1 VTARDTEH
9 PQGVLRALLAFPI
22 ASPALAADNLPAL
35 PSLITK
41 ADTGPPAA

>member
-35 PSLITK
+35 PSRITK